1 MGQNEDV
8 SLGKSTSESSE
19 RLLQRGSER
28 RSVYK
33 ALVKGEFSVIKDSF
47 YKRFS
52 ASYEELMS

>member
-1 MGQNEDV
+1 MHEGC
-8 SLGKSTSESSE
+8 SLGDSTSDTSE
-19 RLLQRGSER
+19 RLLQRGSGR